1 MKNEK
6 NNPERGDRESRG
18 QQSQP
23 TGQAQSNVQ
32 GKAKDNPHED
42 QIGENAG
49 GNFGTGADSRNQ
61 AQMREQGEDSR
72 MSREESDTQ
81 NRTESNQSNESS
93 ETTENRNQERK

>member
-23 TGQAQSNVQ
+23 TGEGKPNTQ
-32 GKAKDNPHED
+32 GKAKDNPQED

-49 GNFGTGADSRNQ
+49 GNFGTAAGSRNQ
-61 AQMREQGEDSR
+61 PDMRDKNEGSR
-72 MSREESDTQ
+72 NSRESESPSEGDQ
-81 NRTESNQSNESS
+81 SKEQTES
-93 ETTENRNQERK
+93 TEERNQENK